1 MAWVSGRAC
10 GGGGRTRS
18 KYLFSQLFLRCRRRP
33 RGFLGCQPCGRGGP
47 PLRCWESRGL
57 AGSHPGWL
65 ARSILAKAHRPGTH
79 SQPPRWPGFAGPQPP
94 PSSGLRKLSCPTGAA
109 AVHEESGPWPLRRR
123 PPPSRRR
130 PGPEIAEIV
139 ASLVGHLARGSPS
152 FRGSLVIEYPS
163 PRDCS

>member
-1 MAWVSGRAC
+1 MGEWASLRRGRENAEQVSFFTVVPEVSSASEGVSGMPALRA
-10 GGGGRTRS
+10 
-18 KYLFSQLFLRCRRRP
+18 
-33 RGFLGCQPCGRGGP
+33 RGTPAEVLGVQ
-47 PLRCWESRGL
+47 GL

-109 AVHEESGPWPLRRR
+109 AVHEESGPWPPRRR
-123 PPPSRRR
+123 LPPRRRR